1 VVSLGEKKTSFI
13 DLISIVEWYHHP
25 VKDTNEGKTE
35 TETCVTEQA
44 SLDFSGG
51 YPVTQ
56 TPRAFPFVTRLPS
69 NYQKG
74 GRATLTA
81 GRPSNQSLDMKRA
94 LLGLPEPK
102 PEPEPEERL
111 EMVNQE
117 RLDREG
123 FE

>member
-1 VVSLGEKKTSFI
+1 MKEI
-13 DLISIVEWYHHP
+13 DAIRQQI
-25 VKDTNEGKTE
+25 
-35 TETCVTEQA
+35 
-44 SLDFSGG
+44 LDFFDAGD
-51 YPVTQ
+51 
-56 TPRAFPFVTRLPS
+56 AAALDRLYLVLNKVIAEIS
-69 NYQKG
+69 V
-74 GRATLTA
+74 
-81 GRPSNQSLDMKRA
+81 KRA